1 MPPRTKQQKHLQA
14 ARSRI
19 GHEEL
24 KPADETPSC
33 VHVSADQM
41 VVSTLVSG
49 SHPSMVRKI
58 MLLSNVK
65 PPSMATYYRAQ
76 NKILPVIKEV
86 ADEIVTEAKDESFSK
101 ESTMATI
108 KATKHWKKKDLIV
121 MHYMIKVI

>member
-76 NKILPVIKEV
+76 NKIHTHTLGFPHASHALSPHKL
-86 ADEIVTEAKDESFSK
+86 KDK
-101 ESTMATI
+101 
-108 KATKHWKKKDLIV
+108 
-121 MHYMIKVI
+121 